1 MGQAAGV
8 DRLAVVAFSG
18 VVVLGG
24 VNGIAVKVTVGE
36 LAPLWSAGLRFFAA
50 GLLMVAIVGLG
61 RRAVP
66 RGRGFVGALL
76 YGALGLGA
84 SYGLLYTAIR
94 FVPAGTVMLLIALV
108 PLFTFGLA
116 VAQRQERFRVQGLL
130 GAVIALAGV
139 GVVTLDQLEAKV
151 PASALVLVVL
161 GTVCIAESGIIA
173 KWIPRSDPF
182 GTNAVAMA
190 AGAALLLG
198 ASVLG
203 AEPWLVP
210 ERAPTWL
217 ALGYL
222 VVLGSVTMFAL
233 FLFALGRWTAS
244 AVSYATLLMPLV
256 TILVA
261 AILTAERP
269 SPAFLAG
276 GAIVLTGVYVG
287 AFLRLPERRSTPS
300 APECLP
306 IDACAETV
314 EVAPRAVGG
323 RA

>member
-1 MGQAAGV
+1 MAQSAGV
-8 DRLAVVAFSG
+8 DRLAVAAFSS

-36 LAPLWSAGLRFFAA
+36 LAPLWSAGLRFLAA

-66 RGRGFVGALL
+66 RGRGLAGALL

-84 SYGLLYTAIR
+84 SYGLLYTALR
-94 FVPAGTVMLLIALV
+94 SMPAGTAMLLIALV

-139 GVVTLDQLEAKV
+139 GIVTVDQLEARV
-151 PASALVLVVL
+151 PASAILLVVL
-161 GTVCIAESGIIA
+161 ATLCIAESGIIA
-173 KWIPRSDPF
+173 KSIPRSDPF

-190 AGAALLLG
+190 AGAGLLLG
-198 ASVLG
+198 ASLLG
-203 AEPWLVP
+203 AEPWLAPVTG
-210 ERAPTWL
+210 PTWL

-222 VVLGSVTMFAL
+222 VVLGSVAMFAL
-233 FLFALGRWTAS
+233 FLFALDRWTAS
-244 AVSYATLLMPLV
+244 AVSYVTLLMPLV
-256 TILVA
+256 TILA
-261 AILTAERP
+261 AAVLTAERP
-269 SPAFLAG
+269 SATFLVG
-276 GAIVLTGVYVG
+276 GAVVLAGVYVG
-287 AFLRLPERRSTPS
+287 AFLRLPERPSTPS
-300 APECLP
+300 VPECLP
-306 IDACAETV
+306 VDACAEAV
-314 EVAPRAVGG
+314 EAGPRVVGG